1 VKMTPRNIAIIIVAV
16 IVGVY
21 LGLKFP
27 LFGLLCLVGGLG
39 FAVFVLMSNKQGTLV
54 DATARAAAQ
63 TGVPAEGKAR
73 IYVMRK
79 GFMAGMQGM
88 DITVDDTHKGQIRSG
103 YFMMAEVDPGTH
115 HLTARFSKQ
124 TESTRQSHDVTLAAG
139 QIVLFD
145 MTFDMG
151 MVQGTIRFDE
161 AHDAGHIRQKIAN
174 LKMVNWLQG

>member
-1 VKMTPRNIAIIIVAV
+1 MKMTPRNIAIIIIAT
-16 IVGVY
+16 ILGVY

-27 LFGLLCLVGGLG
+27 LFGLVCLVGGIG
-39 FAVFVLMSNKQGTLV
+39 FAAFVLMGNKQGTQV
-54 DATARAAAQ
+54 DSPTRAAAQ
-63 TGVPAEGKAR
+63 TAVPAEGKAR

-88 DITVDDTHKGQIRSG
+88 DITVDDTHTGQIRSG

-139 QIVLFD
+139 QIILFD

-151 MVQGTIRFDE
+151 MVQGTIRFED
-161 AHDAGHIRQKIAN
+161 AHDAGQIRQKIAH
-174 LKMVNWLQG
+174 LKMVGWLQG